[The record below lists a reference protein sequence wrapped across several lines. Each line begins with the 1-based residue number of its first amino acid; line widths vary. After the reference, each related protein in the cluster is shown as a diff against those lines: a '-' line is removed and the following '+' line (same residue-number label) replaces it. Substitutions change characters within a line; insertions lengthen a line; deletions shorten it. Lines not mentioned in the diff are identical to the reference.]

1 MAVTW
6 LLLFATMLFLYKQPT
21 DVSEQTEENNSEN
34 DDNDGVDSDCFADQV
49 DLDKQTD
56 NFTEHDIRKYE
67 ACEI

>member
-1 MAVTW
+1 MMVW
-6 LLLFATMLFLYKQPT
+6 I
-21 DVSEQTEENNSEN
+21 QT
-34 DDNDGVDSDCFADQV
+34 VFADQV